1 MESDVSISISV
12 ITGCYVQDK
21 GFGDASGS
29 DLAIEKRNFA
39 PLDYLSFPMIGP
51 APEETSYWRLLFQ
64 EIIPGK
70 KGNKLVT
77 FLFQVFPPSFKT
89 IN

>member
-1 MESDVSISISV
+1 MRSDVSISISI
-12 ITGCYVQDK
+12 ITCRSVQDR

-29 DLAIEKRNFA
+29 ELATEKRKFA
-39 PLDYLSFPMIGP
+39 ALDYLSFPMIGP
-51 APEETSYWRLLFQ
+51 DPEETSYWRRLLQ

>member
-1 MESDVSISISV
+1 V
-12 ITGCYVQDK
+12 ITGCYVQGK

-39 PLDYLSFPMIGP
+39 FLDYLSFPMIGP
-51 APEETSYWRLLFQ
+51 DLEETNYWRLLFQ

-70 KGNKLVT
+70 KGDKLIA
-77 FLFQVFPPSFKT
+77 FLLIPG
-89 IN
+89 

>member
-1 MESDVSISISV
+1 MGSDVNILIFV

-21 GFGDASGS
+21 GFGDASGP
-29 DLAIEKRNFA
+29 DLAIEKRKFA
-39 PLDYLSFPMIGP
+39 ALNYLSFLMIEP

-70 KGNKLVT
+70 KGNKLIT